1 LPDPEDEESLREV
14 ADMLQAVV
22 KAKEPFPEVEET
34 ARRLRSKQS
43 LTSRLTVGEWLD
55 IWLGGKKLRRT
66 TINGYRSHVQVHL
79 KPHIGHVRLDR
90 LHVGHLVELFDAI
103 ADQNE
108 VILAENKARREQIA
122 RCTRGKT
129 GAPKASE
136 RERLAEERAKLA
148 RMKPF
153 RKITGP
159 ATQQLIRSTLRIALN
174 AVIARQLI
182 TFNPAQHVEL
192 NSGKRPKAQLW
203 TDERVRRWRAT
214 GEKPSPVMVWTPKQL
229 GRFLDHAQSAR
240 LYAFFHLVA
249 FRGLRRGEGVGQDW
263 ADVDLDNGLL
273 TVAMQIVGDGWTPYE
288 SEPKT
293 DSSAATIALDKETV
307 RVLRVHKKQQQAE
320 RDQRVASGQSWKDT
334 GKAFTCEDGEWL
346 HPEFVSDTFRR
357 LTKEAGVPPINLR
370 DLRHVAATLVHGAGG
385 DLHTIKETLRHS
397 TITLT
402 SDTYTSLLPE
412 VDREVAEGA
421 ARLVPRRRN
430 DASGLTSDSQPDPEE
445 SDETEDDA

>member
-174 AVIARQLI
+174 AAIARQLI

-203 TDERVRRWRAT
+203 TR
-214 GEKPSPVMVWTPKQL
+214 
-229 GRFLDHAQSAR
+229 
-240 LYAFFHLVA
+240 
-249 FRGLRRGEGVGQDW
+249 
-263 ADVDLDNGLL
+263 
-273 TVAMQIVGDGWTPYE
+273 
-288 SEPKT
+288 
-293 DSSAATIALDKETV
+293 
-307 RVLRVHKKQQQAE
+307 
-320 RDQRVASGQSWKDT
+320 
-334 GKAFTCEDGEWL
+334 
-346 HPEFVSDTFRR
+346 
-357 LTKEAGVPPINLR
+357 
-370 DLRHVAATLVHGAGG
+370 
-385 DLHTIKETLRHS
+385 
-397 TITLT
+397 
-402 SDTYTSLLPE
+402 
-412 VDREVAEGA
+412 
-421 ARLVPRRRN
+421 
-430 DASGLTSDSQPDPEE
+430 
-445 SDETEDDA
+445 